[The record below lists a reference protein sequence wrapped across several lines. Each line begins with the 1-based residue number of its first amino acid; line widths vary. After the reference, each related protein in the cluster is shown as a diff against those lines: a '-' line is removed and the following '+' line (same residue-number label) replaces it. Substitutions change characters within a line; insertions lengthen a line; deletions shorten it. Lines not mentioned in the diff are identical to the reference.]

1 MGARETALNAL
12 IACRKDAAWSNG
24 ILKEY
29 IVRDRLDRRDAA
41 LAAKLCYGVL
51 QNRNKLD
58 FYLKQLLTGKLKD
71 LHPVVHDILHLGLYQ
86 IYELDKVPETAAV
99 NESVEL
105 AKKYCKKQRFAPGLV
120 NGVLRNAV
128 KTKGT
133 LKEPASL
140 EDKYSHPWELIKL
153 LRDYVG
159 KDRIERMLKANNESP
174 RTVIQVNTLKIT
186 AEDLRKR
193 LEAEQVEAAPHDWM
207 PDCLVLGSTG
217 DLERLPSFREG
228 LFYVQDPAAKLSIL
242 CAELPQNSIRILD
255 CCAAPGG
262 KSFAAAIATGGRG
275 SVTSCDIHEH
285 KVPLIQNGAARLGV
299 DNLTARQQDA
309 AAYVPQWE
317 SAFDAVI
324 ADVPCSG
331 YGIIR
336 KKPDIRYKRHD
347 DMLDLPQ
354 LQLEILKNQSPYVK
368 PGGLLMYSTCTL
380 VQAENEDVVAAF
392 LKDNE
397 SFYLEPLP
405 LPACFPKNS
414 SGMLALVPGEYDT
427 DGFFIA
433 RMRRKACTNT

>member
-24 ILKEY
+24 VLKEY
-29 IVRDRLDRRDAA
+29 ILRDRLDRRDAA

-86 IYELDKVPETAAV
+86 IYELDKVPDSAAV
-99 NESVEL
+99 SEAVDL

-159 KDRIERMLKANNESP
+159 KDRIEMMLMANNEAP
-174 RTVIQVNTLKIT
+174 QTVIQVNTLKIT
-186 AEDLRKR
+186 TDALRQRLAE
-193 LEAEQVEAAPHDWM
+193 EHVEAQIHPWM
-207 PDCLVLGSTG
+207 SDCLVLGSTG
-217 DLERLPSFREG
+217 DLEKLASFREG
-228 LFYVQDPAAKLSIL
+228 LFYVQDPAAKLSVL
-242 CAELPQNSIRILD
+242 CAELPKKEIRILD

-262 KSFAAAIATGGRG
+262 KSFAAAMATGGKG
-275 SVTSCDIHEH
+275 NITSCDIHEH
-285 KVPLIQNGAARLGV
+285 KVPLIRKGAARLGIEK
-299 DNLTARQQDA
+299 LTAQQQDA
-309 AAYVPQWE
+309 SENVPQWND
-317 SAFDAVI
+317 SFDTVI

-336 KKPDIRYKRHD
+336 KKPDIRYKD
-347 DMLDLPQ
+347 PSDMAGLPE
-354 LQLEILKNQSPYVK
+354 LQLAILKNQARYVK
-368 PGGLLMYSTCTL
+368 PGGILMYSTCTL
-380 VQAENEDVVAAF
+380 VYAENEGVVERF
-392 LKDNE
+392 LKENNDFE
-397 SFYLEPLP
+397 LEPLP
-405 LPACFPKNS
+405 LPGTFAKNE